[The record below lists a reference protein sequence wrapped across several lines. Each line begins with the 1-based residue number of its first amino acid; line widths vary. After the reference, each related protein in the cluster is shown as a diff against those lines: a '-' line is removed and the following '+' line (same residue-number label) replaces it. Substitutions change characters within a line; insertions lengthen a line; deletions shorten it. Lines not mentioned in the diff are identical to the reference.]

1 MSFVIVCALLVF
13 IPSIS
18 CGADLKGKV
27 IWMDEEEMASYVV
40 PKLENFPKMADEIN
54 VLKEEV
60 INCEKKNEESAQQLS
75 LCNDAKDNIT
85 KLLDS
90 QKESYEKIIKESQP
104 SFLKKLGI
112 AGGGAA
118 VGILIGIIIVII
130 I

>member
-1 MSFVIVCALLVF
+1 LAF

-40 PKLENFPKMADEIN
+40 PRLENFSKMEEEIN

-60 INCEKKNEESAQQLS
+60 INCEKKNDESAQQLS
-75 LCNDAKDNIT
+75 LCNEAKDNIT
-85 KLLDS
+85 NLLDS

-104 SFLKKLGI
+104 SFFKKLGI
-112 AGGGAA
+112 AGGGTV
-118 VGILIGIIIVII
+118 VGILIGIIIAVAL
-130 I
+130 

>member
-1 MSFVIVCALLVF
+1 MNFVIVCALLAF

-40 PKLENFPKMADEIN
+40 PKLENFSKMEEEIN

-60 INCEKKNEESAQQLS
+60 INCEKKNDESTQQLS
-75 LCNDAKDNIT
+75 LCNEAKDNIT
-85 KLLDS
+85 NLLDS

-104 SFLKKLGI
+104 SFFKKLGI
-112 AGGGAA
+112 AGSGVA
-118 VGILIGIIIVII
+118 VGILIGIIIVVAL
-130 I
+130 